1 MIVPDG
7 ETAAYARSH
16 GSPGSGPLVGKRT
29 LVTGASRPSALPWPW
44 HMPPREP
51 AFAWP
56 VAARAHLR
64 RSPPTSALSVASP
77 TQLSRTSTRQL
88 A

>member
-44 HMPPREP
+44 HMRPGSQRLHGRSQRE
-51 AFAWP
+51 
-56 VAARAHLR
+56 
-64 RSPPTSALSVASP
+64 
-77 TQLSRTSTRQL
+77 RT
-88 A
+88 